1 MGCKVISVLVL
12 TVFFLGLASASF
24 SYLENGSS
32 ITTQYEP
39 SDYLNA
45 SINISFNN
53 QSLSS
58 NFTDSL
64 GHRIGL
70 GALLNLVPGYHYSF
84 SDITNTTI
92 NSAYQPLALNEA
104 DFQMPSSTGNFT
116 YQLNLSGFKV
126 FEKIFQMMSTNS
138 LVQETIEEKTLDLE
152 KTKTD
157 IKTYDLF
164 VQSILNEYLNI
175 TSIESQLQEIETDY
189 EDANTP
195 AEYTAILNRL
205 ANIKIPIDI
214 SESVNT
220 NSVSFYPDREQINL
234 DIVKNIGGGNYS
246 ENEEGYIDAIYSW
259 NDASLKT
266 SVTFR
271 EILINYGS
279 NQGDTLRIFRFEF
292 DRRNMQDEAYF
303 IIKKLENLKFKE
315 NYLQTEES
323 EYFYINLENVP
334 DSIIFSTTEELS
346 FFDVPAFISPSLTA
360 LTLPSVGPY
369 EPFKPKTSKW
379 ILFGLI
385 LFLLLLIGS
394 ITYITLQMWYR
405 RKYENYLFK
414 NRNNLF
420 NIMTYIQNAKKK
432 GMPRDDIVKNLKK
445 ASWTREQISYA
456 MQKYEKKKIAGI
468 IERPFKKVIEE
479 IEKKPSDVQKRPSD
493 IHKKP

>member
-1 MGCKVISVLVL
+1 MRCKVISVFVL

-32 ITTQYEP
+32 ITTQYEI
-39 SDYLNA
+39 SDYLQA
-45 SINISFNN
+45 GINISFNN
-53 QSLSS
+53 QSINS

-64 GHRIGL
+64 GHRISL

-104 DFQMPSSTGNFT
+104 EFEMPSTTGNFT

-126 FEKIFQMMSTNS
+126 FEKTFQIMSTNS
-138 LVQETIEEKTLDLE
+138 LIQDTIEEKTLNLE

-164 VQSILNEYLNI
+164 VQNILNDYLNI
-175 TSIESQLQEIETDY
+175 TSIENQLQAIETEY
-189 EDANTP
+189 EDANTN
-195 AEYTAILNRL
+195 AEYTAILKNL
-205 ANIKIPIDI
+205 SKIKIPVDI

-234 DIVKNIGGGNYS
+234 DIVKSIGGGDYS
-246 ENEEGYIDAIYSW
+246 ENKEGYIDAIYSW
-259 NDASLKT
+259 NDANLKT

-292 DRRNMQDEAYF
+292 DRRNMHDEAYF
-303 IIKKLENLKFKE
+303 ILKKLGNLKFKE

-323 EYFYINLENVP
+323 GYFYINLKNVP
-334 DSIIFSTTEELS
+334 DAIIFSTTEELS
-346 FFDVPAFISPSLTA
+346 FFDVPVFISPALTA
-360 LTLPSVGPY
+360 LTLPTVGPY
-369 EPFKPKTSKW
+369 SPFEPKTSKW
-379 ILFGLI
+379 ILFELI
-385 LFLLLLIGS
+385 VFLLLLIGS
-394 ITYITLQMWYR
+394 ITYIALQMWYR

-414 NRNNLF
+414 NRNNLY

-432 GMPRDDIVKNLKK
+432 GMQREDIIKNLKK

-456 MQKYEKKKIAGI
+456 MQKYEKKKVAGI

-479 IEKKPSDVQKRPSD
+479 IEKKPSDVQRRPSD